1 MIVIADTRTGM
12 QDSAKW
18 REQIE
23 AWRNELGAVGT
34 LASLRPWTGTAQR
47 QYTGISQTDRV
58 LNILDCVAIE
68 KLGGAKMAATALN
81 SPVAQQILMA
91 AVEDVFV
98 DVSQNPVRRA
108 YTGSQ
113 GLSKCLHTATSLYS
127 FQRDGVILPYELMQF
142 QGHGLD
148 IEIPSSMRQKELKDL
163 AGQGICLPCLGL
175 VVTALLMTVGP

>member
-1 MIVIADTRTGM
+1 M

-18 REQIE
+18 KEQIE
-23 AWRNELGAVGT
+23 TWKEELGAVGP
-34 LASLRPWTGTAQR
+34 LASLRPWTGTSQR
-47 QYTGISQTDRV
+47 KFTGISTTDRV

-68 KLGGAKMAATALN
+68 KLGGAKLAAEALK
-81 SPVAQQILMA
+81 SPSAQQILMA

-98 DVSQNPVRRA
+98 DVSQNPCRRA
-108 YTGSQ
+108 FTSSE

-127 FQRDGVILPYELMQF
+127 FQRDGVILPFELMQF

-148 IEIPSSMRQKELKDL
+148 IEIPTSMRQKELKDL

-175 VVTALLMTVGP
+175 VVTALLITVGP